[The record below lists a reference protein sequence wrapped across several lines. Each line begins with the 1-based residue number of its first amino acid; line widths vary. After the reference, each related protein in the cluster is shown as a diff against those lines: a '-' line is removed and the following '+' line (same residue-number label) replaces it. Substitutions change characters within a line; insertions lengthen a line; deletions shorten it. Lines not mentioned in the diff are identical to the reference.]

1 MGGSEK
7 SGERPGAAEARRR
20 ETVRAR
26 AEMKPGVFWRFLSF
40 GAQRPA
46 RCGSHRDPWQ
56 PAASGLLSAPTWR
69 ISQKRWLYP
78 LCAGRF
84 VLSVVLNLAP
94 ADFSTQCKLQGDCL
108 LNPEVSPSSLLDG
121 LAGSDAD
128 EYSFLGNFDHTLP
141 VHCVFSPYLPVAP
154 SPRRFQCRWLLLHAV
169 SSAGGSFSTPFPVP
183 VAPSP
188 CCFPWW
194 LLISPPF

>member
-56 PAASGLLSAPTWR
+56 PAASGLLSAPTCG
-69 ISQKRWLYP
+69 S
-78 LCAGRF
+78 
-84 VLSVVLNLAP
+84 
-94 ADFSTQCKLQGDCL
+94 FST
-108 LNPEVSPSSLLDG
+108 P
-121 LAGSDAD
+121 
-128 EYSFLGNFDHTLP
+128 FP
-141 VHCVFSPYLPVAP
+141 VPVAP

-169 SSAGGSFSTPFPVP
+169 SSAGGSFSMLFPM
-183 VAPSP
+183 VAPHLP
-188 CCFPWW
+188 T
-194 LLISPPF
+194 LLRV